1 MARPAGT
8 IDMEMIIGPILKR
21 AGGYVFD
28 TWNVREGL
36 NPCFSYRRIEDAAYA
51 RNVTI
56 RTGHSSLSAIVCH
69 TLDEFLT
76 QTAPC
81 AIPTAA

>member
-1 MARPAGT
+1 MAWPAESR
-8 IDMEMIIGPILKR
+8 DMEMIIGPILKR

-28 TWNVREGL
+28 TWNAREGL
-36 NPCFSYRRIEDAAYA
+36 NPGFTYRRIEDAAYE

-56 RTGHSSLSAIVCH
+56 RKGQSSLSATVCH
-69 TLDEFLT
+69 TLEEFLA
-76 QTAPC
+76 QTAGG

>member
-1 MARPAGT
+1 MARPAESL
-8 IDMEMIIGPILKR
+8 DMETIIGPILKR

-28 TWNVREGL
+28 TWNAREGL
-36 NPCFSYRRIEDAAYA
+36 NPSFTYRRIEDAAYA

-56 RTGHSSLSAIVCH
+56 RKGQSSLSATVCH
-69 TLDEFLT
+69 TLDEFLA
-76 QTAPC
+76 QTAGD